1 MAAGK
6 RVRGALTSRKDRRR
20 LFVDEGGGRFSRE
33 MTSIRNGC
41 LKRRGGVR
49 GLIGPGMKTFLGIA
63 RPRVVVEIMI
73 IDLLPASIVWDL
85 GSPCFITLEL
95 S

>member
-1 MAAGK
+1 
-6 RVRGALTSRKDRRR
+6 
-20 LFVDEGGGRFSRE
+20 
-33 MTSIRNGC
+33 
-41 LKRRGGVR
+41 
-49 GLIGPGMKTFLGIA
+49 MKTFLGIA